1 VKAATE
7 ARVGL
12 VNGLPAGTGPTGVF
26 PRRTAMK
33 RDQHTSRAVLGLA
46 LGLAAGAGP
55 AAAAGFFLPYQGAAA
70 IGNALAGSAALG
82 EDASTVFWNPAGMSR
97 LENAQVAVAGHYVS
111 PQPEFTNNGS
121 VVGPFSLSGN
131 SSPGVESFIPNVF
144 AVLPV
149 GAWRFGLGVS
159 APWGS
164 MTEYQDA
171 WAGRYAAIKSE
182 IKSTDINPS
191 VSYRFSPGFSAGVG
205 VSYQMFEA
213 ELMRALPFGTPT
225 PDGRA
230 TFGGDSRAVGFNA
243 GLLWEISPATRLGL
257 SYRSAIEHKL
267 EGNQTVTTPTG
278 ATVTSQSGPHTA
290 DLTTPALAQ
299 VSVVQALNDR
309 WSLLG
314 DVMWTQWSEIQRV
327 DVVRSTGAVSTSV
340 PFAFR
345 DAWRVSAAL
354 NYRLND
360 AWLLRAGV
368 AWDQTPVRSPE
379 QRLAALPDSDRTWLS
394 LGVRWQASARHR
406 LDVAYAHVFIED
418 TTINST
424 AFNTTTVRGS
434 YANAAD
440 ILSAQYTFSF

>member
-1 VKAATE
+1 MNHHLHFT
-7 ARVGL
+7 RSTL
-12 VNGLPAGTGPTGVF
+12 GVVF
-26 PRRTAMK
+26 A
-33 RDQHTSRAVLGLA
+33 
-46 LGLAAGAGP
+46 LAASAGP

-97 LENAQVAVAGHYVS
+97 LESAQVAVAGHYVS
-111 PQPEFTNNGS
+111 PQPQFTNNGS
-121 VVGPFSLSGN
+121 TLGLLPLSGN
-131 SSPGVESFIPNVF
+131 SGAGVESFIPNVF

-149 GAWRFGLGVS
+149 GAWRFGVGVS

-164 MTEYQDA
+164 MTQYQDT
-171 WAGRYAAIKSE
+171 WAGRYASIKSE

-191 VSYRFSPGFSAGVG
+191 VSYRVSPSFSAGVG

-213 ELMRALPFGTPT
+213 EFTRAVPFGAPT

-230 TFGGDSRAVGFNA
+230 KFGGDSRAVGFNA

-257 SYRSAIEHKL
+257 SYRSAIDHKL
-267 EGNQTVTTPTG
+267 EGDQTVTTPAG
-278 ATVTSQSGPHTA
+278 ATVASQSGPITA
-290 DLTTPALAQ
+290 ELTTPALAQ
-299 VSVVQALNDR
+299 LSGVQALNDR

-314 DVMWTQWSEIQRV
+314 DVMWTQWSEIQRL
-327 DVVRSTGAVSTSV
+327 DIVRSTGLVSTTL
-340 PFAFR
+340 PLALR
-345 DAWRVSAAL
+345 DAWRLSAAV

-379 QRLAALPDSDRTWLS
+379 QRVAALPDSDRTWLS
-394 LGVRWQASARHR
+394 VGARWQASARHR
-406 LDVAYAHVFIED
+406 LDFAYVHVFIAD
-418 TTINST
+418 TTINTTSVVSPVPLV
-424 AFNTTTVRGS
+424 TTTVRGS
-434 YANAAD
+434 YNNSAD

>member
-1 VKAATE
+1 MNRHLQFTRFTLGVVFALAAT
-7 ARVGL
+7 
-12 VNGLPAGTGPTGVF
+12 
-26 PRRTAMK
+26 
-33 RDQHTSRAVLGLA
+33 
-46 LGLAAGAGP
+46 AGP

-97 LENAQVAVAGHYVS
+97 LDRAQVAVAGHYVS
-111 PQPEFTNNGS
+111 PRPDFTNDGS
-121 VVGPFSLSGN
+121 TLGPFALSGN
-131 SSPGVESFIPNVF
+131 SGAGKEAFIPNVF
-144 AVLPV
+144 AVMPV
-149 GAWRFGLGVS
+149 GAWRLGVGIS

-164 MTEYQDA
+164 MTEYQSN

-205 VSYQMFEA
+205 FSYQMFEA
-213 ELMRALPFGTPT
+213 EFTRAVPFGAPT

-257 SYRSAIEHKL
+257 SYRSAIDHKL
-267 EGNQTVTTPTG
+267 EGDQTVTTATG
-278 ATVTSQSGPHTA
+278 ATVTSQSGPITV

-299 VSVVQALNDR
+299 LSGVQALNDR

-314 DVMWTQWSEIQRV
+314 DVMWTQWSEIQRL
-327 DVVRSTGAVSTSV
+327 DIVRSTGVVSASL
-340 PFAFR
+340 PLALR

-354 NYRLND
+354 NYQLND
-360 AWLLRAGV
+360 AWLLRAGM

-379 QRLAALPDSDRTWLS
+379 QRVASLPDSDRTWLS
-394 LGVRWQASARHR
+394 LGARWQASARHR

-418 TTINST
+418 TTINNT
-424 AFNTTTVRGS
+424 AVVQAPINTTVRGS
-434 YANAAD
+434 YTTSAD